1 MQPRIFGPYE
11 AIRRDYPIA
20 EFLSDI
26 AGSGVTQSVYVQAN
40 WAKDR
45 FEDEV
50 AYVQQAADETGFPQ
64 AIVGYADF
72 LADDVRPQLDR
83 LTKYSGMRG
92 LRMQLQWHENPQY
105 RFAAGPDLARH
116 PKLQKN
122 VTRLADYN
130 WTFDLQ
136 VFEGQMKGAAEL
148 ADSAPKV
155 ASSSSM
161 PACWKTCRTPDG
173 RDGAMECSSLP
184 PVQTYFEAGPRWA
197 RSSTK
202 RSRSS
207 KPSGFSARN
216 AVCLVRIFRSRNCG
230 RSTPISSQLTEP
242 RSSRLVKLW
251 PVPPCTIRQR
261 EFTGSPDVSRSL
273 RLHGC
278 LSGAPARKTMSIVS
292 SYRALDQWVGSW
304 AGKLRIFS
312 RAPASSLFLLF
323 CCGRAPL
330 PNLPLRGFI
339 YEEGT
344 NAEIARDILTRG
356 DFLQPFVYGIRW
368 HEKPSLLSWLIAG
381 FATLTGGVNEWSARL
396 PTILSVLLTALMA
409 QAVTRRYA
417 SLNASL
423 FAALSFVF
431 CPLLLQKLTVAEP
444 DTSSPLCRSPRSF
457 CGGRAWPRAG

>member
-1 MQPRIFGPYE
+1 MIDIIDAHHHIWRRQDLPWLDGPMQPRIFGPYE

-122 VTRLADYN
+122 VARLADYN

-155 ASSSSM
+155 TFILQHAGMLEDLSDAGRARWREGMQLLASRPNVFSKLSALGTFIHRND
-161 PACWKTCRTPDG
+161 PGHIAAVVKETIG
-173 RDGAMECSSLP
+173 IFGAERCLFGSNF
-184 PVQTYFEAGPRWA
+184 PVEKLWTQYADLIAAYRAAIEPLGQAVA
-197 RSSTK
+197 RAALHDTA
-202 RSRSS
+202 
-207 KPSGFSARN
+207 AR
-216 AVCLVRIFRSRNCG
+216 VY
-230 RSTPISSQLTEP
+230 
-242 RSSRLVKLW
+242 RLV
-251 PVPPCTIRQR
+251 
-261 EFTGSPDVSRSL
+261 
-273 RLHGC
+273 
-278 LSGAPARKTMSIVS
+278 
-292 SYRALDQWVGSW
+292 
-304 AGKLRIFS
+304 
-312 RAPASSLFLLF
+312 
-323 CCGRAPL
+323 
-330 PNLPLRGFI
+330 
-339 YEEGT
+339 
-344 NAEIARDILTRG
+344 
-356 DFLQPFVYGIRW
+356 
-368 HEKPSLLSWLIAG
+368 
-381 FATLTGGVNEWSARL
+381 
-396 PTILSVLLTALMA
+396 
-409 QAVTRRYA
+409 
-417 SLNASL
+417 
-423 FAALSFVF
+423 
-431 CPLLLQKLTVAEP
+431 
-444 DTSSPLCRSPRSF
+444 
-457 CGGRAWPRAG
+457 